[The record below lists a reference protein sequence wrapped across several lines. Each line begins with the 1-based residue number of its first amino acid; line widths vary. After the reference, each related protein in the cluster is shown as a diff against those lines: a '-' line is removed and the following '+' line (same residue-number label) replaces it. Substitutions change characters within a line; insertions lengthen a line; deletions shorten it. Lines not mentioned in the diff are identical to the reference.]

1 MTDKVQ
7 ITPMVT
13 TEMRDLLR
21 RTCQEKG
28 CSQGDLVEQGL
39 MALLCPSAEG
49 AIFTLMLEQ
58 LEQLTDRQ
66 RHMHAILE
74 RLLSAFDALTPVET
88 PGTPPPA
95 PGDTPPIATYEQ
107 MYGPIEAPVAPEVAS
122 PVSPPPP
129 PRPGLLRR
137 WLMREVLS

>member
-88 PGTPPPA
+88 PGTPPPHRETRPPSPRMSRCMA
-95 PGDTPPIATYEQ
+95 PSKRPWLPK
-107 MYGPIEAPVAPEVAS
+107 
-122 PVSPPPP
+122 SPPQSPH
-129 PRPGLLRR
+129 RR
-137 WLMREVLS
+137 HRAPACSAAG